1 MIRWEYLYKYV
12 ARIAP
17 MNCGAKCIHESTRL
31 IFPEKT
37 KALDTAGLNEARDI
51 SPTVIAP
58 TSTTRAI
65 AAP

>member
-1 MIRWEYLYKYV
+1 
-12 ARIAP
+12 
-17 MNCGAKCIHESTRL
+17 MNCGAKCIHESIRL
-31 IFPEKT
+31 IFPEKI